1 MFDFYI
7 GRLAL
12 ICGLVVAVDA
22 FAQPSLAD
30 SDPDSADPVI
40 GLVLSGGGARGGAHV
55 GVLRALE
62 ELGVPIDV
70 IAGTSIGAII
80 GGFYASGLSVDEI
93 EDLVNTI
100 DWDAA
105 FLEDTPRQLR
115 SFRRKRDDDLF
126 LVDQRPGLNNGE
138 FELPLGVVQGQVI
151 DLILTE
157 QTLHVAQ
164 VENFDELSIPFRAVA
179 ADIATGDTV
188 VLDSGNLATAL
199 RASMSVPAVIAPMD
213 IDGRLLVDGGVVM
226 NLPVQVAEEMG
237 ADVVIAVDISA
248 PMLSREELT
257 SVLSITG
264 QLTNILTRR
273 GTVEQIDRLGEDDVL
288 ITPEF
293 GDEFSSAG
301 FNLMGETVTVG
312 YEATMAHAD
321 ELGAF
326 ASVHSVANRA
336 TARLEPPVIDFIRLQ
351 NNSGISDVLIE
362 RHLRAIELG
371 QPLDVDV
378 VEEAIGRIYGS
389 QIYQNVRY
397 SVVSDRDRTGLELR
411 LDERAWGPNYLQLGL
426 DFSAS
431 GDENATFGL
440 STSYLRQRIN
450 PMNGEWRAI
459 ATIGDEPAL
468 FSDWYQPFGRDG
480 RYFFAPALRV
490 DSDVVNVF
498 DTGNR
503 IAELRIREASVE
515 VAAGRNIGT
524 WGELRAGVRRSTG
537 SVELELGD
545 PALVPEEDFE
555 EGELFA
561 RFSVDTLDNLP
572 FPREGA
578 IGFVEWRGSRPSDLG
593 AQADFDQVSLS
604 AAYAKTWDRY
614 TLLTRF
620 RYDATVDGVA
630 PVNSL
635 ARLGGFLDMSGYNR
649 NELTGQN
656 AARGGTVFYRQINN
670 LTILPAYAGVSLEYG
685 NVWDNRRDISARD
698 SILGGSIWVGVD
710 TPIGPVY
717 AGYGRSE
724 DDVGAFYLFLG
735 RIF

>member
-1 MFDFYI
+1 MFDFNL

-12 ICGLVVAVDA
+12 ICGLAVTADA
-22 FAQPSLAD
+22 HAQPPIAASNQG
-30 SDPDSADPVI
+30 SADPVI

-62 ELGVPIDV
+62 ELGVSIDV

-80 GGFYASGLSVDEI
+80 GGFYASGLTVDEI
-93 EDLVNTI
+93 EEIVNTI
-100 DWDAA
+100 DWDSA
-105 FLEDTPRQLR
+105 FLEDMPRQLR

-126 LVDQRPGLNNGE
+126 LVDEKPGLNNGE

-164 VENFDELSIPFRAVA
+164 VDDFDQLPIPFRAVA

-188 VLDSGNLATAL
+188 ILESGNLATAL
-199 RASMSVPAVIAPMD
+199 RASMSVPAVIAPID
-213 IDGRLLVDGGVVM
+213 IEGRLLVDGGVVM
-226 NLPVQVAEEMG
+226 NLPVQVAKEMG

-248 PMLSREELT
+248 PMLPREELT

-273 GTVEQIDRLGEDDVL
+273 GTLEQIERLGADDLL
-288 ITPEF
+288 IVPEF
-293 GDEFSSAG
+293 GEEFSSAG
-301 FNLMGETVTVG
+301 FNLMGETVAVG
-312 YEATMAHAD
+312 YEAAMIHAD

-326 ASVHSVANRA
+326 ASTAPVTGPSTIRA
-336 TARLEPPVIDFIRLQ
+336 DLPVIDFVRLQ
-351 NNSGISDVLIE
+351 NNSGVSDVLIE
-362 RHLRAIELG
+362 RHLRGIELG
-371 QPLDVDV
+371 QPLDVDA

-397 SVVSDRDRTGLELR
+397 SVVSDGDRTGLELQ

-431 GDENATFGL
+431 GDENVTFGL

-450 PMNGEWRAI
+450 SMNGDWRAT
-459 ATIGDEPAL
+459 ATVGDEPAL
-468 FSDWYQPFGRDG
+468 LADWYQPFGRDG
-480 RYFFAPALRV
+480 QYFFAPAFRMQ
-490 DSDVVNVF
+490 SDVVNVF
-498 DTGNR
+498 EGGDR
-503 IAELRIREASVE
+503 LAELQLRETSIE
-515 VAAGRNIGT
+515 VAAGRNIGA

-537 SVELELGD
+537 TVKLELGD
-545 PALVPEEDFE
+545 PAIVPNEDFE
-555 EGELFA
+555 EGEVFA

-572 FPREGA
+572 FPRDGA
-578 IGFVEWRGSRPSDLG
+578 IGHIEWRGSRPSDLG
-593 AQADFDQVSLS
+593 AQADFDQVSIA

-630 PVNSL
+630 PVSSL
-635 ARLGGFLDMSGYNR
+635 ARLGGFLDLSGYNR

-656 AARGGTVFYRQINN
+656 AARVGAVFYRQVNN

-685 NVWDNRRDISARD
+685 NVWENRRDISSRD
-698 SILGGSIWVGVD
+698 SILGASVWVGVD
-710 TPIGPVY
+710 TPVGPVY

-724 DDVGAFYLFLG
+724 NDVGAFYVFLG

>member
-397 SVVSDRDRTGLELR
+397 SVVSDRDSTGLELR

-656 AARGGTVFYRQINN
+656 AARVGTVFYRQINN

>member
-1 MFDFYI
+1 MFDFYR
-7 GRLAL
+7 GRLTL
-12 ICGLVVAVDA
+12 ICGLVVTVDA
-22 FAQPSLAD
+22 FAQPPEVAPD
-30 SDPDSADPVI
+30 RDSADPVI

-62 ELGVPIDV
+62 ELGVSIDV

-93 EDLVNTI
+93 EEIVNTI
-100 DWDAA
+100 DWDSA
-105 FLEDTPRQLR
+105 FLEDMPRQLR

-126 LVDQRPGLNNGE
+126 LVDQKPGLNNGE

-164 VENFDELSIPFRAVA
+164 VDDFDELPIPFRAVA

-188 VLDSGNLATAL
+188 ILESGNLATAL
-199 RASMSVPAVIAPMD
+199 RASMSVPAVIAPID

-273 GTVEQIDRLGEDDVL
+273 GTVEQIERLGDDDVL
-288 ITPEF
+288 IAPEF

-301 FNLMGETVTVG
+301 FNRMGETVTLG
-312 YEATMAHAD
+312 YDAVMTHAA

-326 ASVHSVANRA
+326 ASAAPMTGPSTVRA
-336 TARLEPPVIDFIRLQ
+336 DLPVIDFVRLQ
-351 NNSGISDVLIE
+351 NSSGVSDALLE
-362 RHLRAIELG
+362 RHLRGIELG
-371 QPLDVDV
+371 QPLDVDA

-397 SVVSDRDRTGLELR
+397 SVVSDGDRNGLELQ

-431 GDENATFGL
+431 GDENVTFGL

-450 PMNGEWRAI
+450 SMNGDWRAT
-459 ATIGDEPAL
+459 ATLGDEPAL
-468 FSDWYQPFGRDG
+468 LADWYQPFGRDG
-480 RYFFAPALRV
+480 QYFFAPAFRME
-490 DSDVVNVF
+490 SDVVNVF
-498 DTGNR
+498 EGGDR
-503 IAELRIREASVE
+503 IAELQIREASVE
-515 VAAGRNIGT
+515 IAGGRNFGT
-524 WGELRAGVRRSTG
+524 WGELRAGVRRTSG
-537 SVELELGD
+537 NVKLELGD
-545 PALVPEEDFE
+545 PAAVPNDDFE

-572 FPREGA
+572 FPRDGA
-578 IGFVEWRGSRPSDLG
+578 IGHIEWRGSRPSDLG
-593 AQADFDQVSLS
+593 AQADFDQVSLA
-604 AAYAKTWDRY
+604 AAYAKTWNRY

-630 PVNSL
+630 PVSSL
-635 ARLGGFLDMSGYNR
+635 ARLGGFLDLSGYNR

-656 AARGGTVFYRQINN
+656 AARVGAVFYRQVNN

-685 NVWDNRRDISARD
+685 NVWENRHDISSRD
-698 SILGGSIWVGVD
+698 SLLGGSIWVGVD
-710 TPIGPVY
+710 TPVGPVY

-724 DDVGAFYLFLG
+724 DDVGAFYVFLG